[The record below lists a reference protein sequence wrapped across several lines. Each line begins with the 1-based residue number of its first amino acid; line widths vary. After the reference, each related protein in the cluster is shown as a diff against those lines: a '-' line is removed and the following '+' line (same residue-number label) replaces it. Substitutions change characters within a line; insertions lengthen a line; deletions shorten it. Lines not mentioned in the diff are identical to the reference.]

1 MPKKLT
7 KGQRIALLIVTIVL
21 CLVGICHAIYDAP
34 PIAAEKRYTLTF
46 LDVGQGDCTLI
57 RTPEGKTGMIDCGTT
72 DSTDN
77 VVAKLMGEG
86 IREIDFLIFSH
97 AHEDHVGGAASILN
111 SFTVKKIYMG
121 DYDLSGDVGSKI
133 LLAADCPIEPLTT
146 GDRITLDA
154 VEITVLAPDGAQKNG
169 ENGDSLVLRL
179 NIGEVGMLF
188 TGDLE
193 AEGEDQLVDRYGS
206 DLHADLLKVAHH
218 GSNYSTSDRFLDAV
232 SPDAAVIS
240 VGAYNTFG
248 HPGIRLMER
257 LTRRNISV
265 FSTDKLGSVVFY
277 TDGSRLIC
285 RQEPWVSKAEL

>member
-1 MPKKLT
+1 MPEKLT
-7 KGQRIALLIVTIVL
+7 KGQRIALWIVIIVL

-34 PIAAEKRYTLTF
+34 PIAAEERYTLTF

-57 RTPEGKTGMIDCGTT
+57 RTPQGGTALIDCGTT
-72 DSTDN
+72 DSSDS
-77 VVAKLMGEG
+77 VVAALMGQG

-97 AHEDHVGGAASILN
+97 AHEDHVGGAVSILN

-133 LLAADCPIEPLTT
+133 LLAADCPIEPLTA
-146 GDRITLDA
+146 GDRITLDG
-154 VEITVLAPDGAQKNG
+154 VEITVLAPDHAAENG
-169 ENGDSLVLRL
+169 ENNDSLVLRL
-179 NIGEVGMLF
+179 NIGGVGMLF

-218 GSNYSTSDRFLDAV
+218 GSNYSTSERFLDAV
-232 SPDAAVIS
+232 SPSAAVIS

-248 HPGIRLMER
+248 HPGLLLLER
-257 LTRRNISV
+257 LSGQGISV
-265 FSTDKLGSVVFY
+265 YRTDQMGSVVFY
-277 TDGSRLIC
+277 TDGRQLIC
-285 RQEPWVSKAEL
+285 REKPWTASGGV